1 MRIGINCVNIDP
13 DYVGGVNT
21 YLFGLLDGF
30 IHYDRKHTY
39 QLYVDSKVRFLFE
52 KYEAF
57 THVTLIDLGPSF
69 KDRPERKVFYL
80 PGINKFYP
88 AYDRWANRINSRL
101 IEQYS
106 DILYIATTLL
116 SPHGLKIP
124 TVTSIHDIQQF
135 HFPEF
140 FSLKE
145 RMLRN
150 TFYGATVQH
159 SNFIQASSQFIQKD
173 LILHYPKLI
182 TKNRIVVIPEGV
194 NVETFS
200 KNNLSDDLLTK
211 YKLPIEFLFFPAQ
224 LWPHKNHLRLLK
236 ALRKIRDHTSIS
248 IPLVLTGGVFK
259 EASSIFN
266 YIKQHEMENQVYY
279 LGKIPFIDLL
289 GIYQKAKY
297 LVTAVLYESSSL
309 TILEAAASGCS
320 ILASDTPPNR
330 EISERLDIRFFDPM
344 DVSKIVDLIQEA
356 WTHRNDNH
364 ISQVKNKN
372 AVQYYSWKNI
382 AGQYINFF
390 QSIKC

>member
-30 IHYDRKHTY
+30 IHHDRKHTY
-39 QLYVDSKVRFLFE
+39 QLYVNSKVHSLFE
-52 KYEAF
+52 KYETYA
-57 THVTLIDLGPSF
+57 HVTLIDLGPSF

-88 AYDRWANRINSRL
+88 AFDRWVNRKNNRL

-135 HFPEF
+135 HFPEY

-145 RMLRN
+145 KMLRN
-150 TFYGATVQH
+150 TFYGPTVQY
-159 SNFIQASSQFIQKD
+159 SSFIQASSQFIQKD
-173 LILHYPKLI
+173 LIVHYPKRI
-182 TKNRIVVIPEGV
+182 TKDRIVVIPEGV
-194 NVETFS
+194 NIETFS
-200 KNNLSDDLLTK
+200 KNNISDDLLTK
-211 YKLPIEFLFFPAQ
+211 YNLPIEFLFYPAQ
-224 LWPHKNHLRLLK
+224 LWPHKNHLRLLE
-236 ALRKIRDHTSIS
+236 ALKMIRDRSGIE
-248 IPLVLTGGVFK
+248 IPLVLTGGAFK
-259 EASSIFN
+259 AAPAIFN
-266 YIKQHEMENQVYY
+266 YIKQHDMENQVHY
-279 LGKIPFIDLL
+279 LGKVPFIDLL
-289 GIYQKAKY
+289 CLYQKAKY

-309 TILEAAASGCS
+309 TILEAAASGTS

-330 EISERLDIRFFDPM
+330 EMSERLEIRLFDPI
-344 DVSKIVDLIQEA
+344 DVSKIVEVIQDA
-356 WTHRNDNH
+356 WTQRNENH
-364 ISQVKNKN
+364 ISTVNNKN

-382 AGQYINFF
+382 ARQYINFF
-390 QSIKC
+390 QSILS